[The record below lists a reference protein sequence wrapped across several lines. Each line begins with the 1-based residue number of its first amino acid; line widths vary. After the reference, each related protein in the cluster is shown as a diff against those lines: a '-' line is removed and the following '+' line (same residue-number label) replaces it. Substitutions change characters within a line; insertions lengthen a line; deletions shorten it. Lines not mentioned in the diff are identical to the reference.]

1 MNPSISEAAS
11 DSTGLSRPADF
22 SLVEGGLF
30 FKLLRS
36 AHLTDEAMGH
46 LRRRI
51 VVIVM
56 VAWLPLLVLS
66 ALEGHL
72 LGGSVIVPF
81 LVDIETHVR
90 FLVALPLLLV
100 AEVETFKR
108 APPIFRQFID
118 RRLVP
123 ATSFTRFGTI
133 VASTLRLRNSA
144 FAETLLLVVVYAIG
158 ILVWRQYLALD
169 AATWYVTT
177 SADGSSL
184 TPAGTWYA
192 FVSIPIAQ
200 FIWLRWYYRLF
211 LWARF
216 LWKTSSIELRLP
228 PLHPDR
234 AGGLGFLASVGYAFT
249 MFAVAHGAIVAG
261 YIASRIFF
269 AGATLPDFSDE
280 IALVVI
286 FMLVVIFGPL
296 LVFAPQLAAAKQS
309 GLAKYGRL
317 AERYVSEFDAKWLEA
332 GAPADEALVG
342 SADIQSLADLSNS
355 YEVVRTMRIVPVT
368 TQAIT
373 RLAAAT
379 LIPIVPLL
387 LTMIPLSELLKRL
400 FGIVF

>member
-1 MNPSISEAAS
+1 
-11 DSTGLSRPADF
+11 
-22 SLVEGGLF
+22 
-30 FKLLRS
+30 
-36 AHLTDEAMGH
+36 
-46 LRRRI
+46 
-51 VVIVM
+51 
-56 VAWLPLLVLS
+56 
-66 ALEGHL
+66 
-72 LGGSVIVPF
+72 
-81 LVDIETHVR
+81 
-90 FLVALPLLLV
+90 
-100 AEVETFKR
+100 
-108 APPIFRQFID
+108 
-118 RRLVP
+118 
-123 ATSFTRFGTI
+123 
-133 VASTLRLRNSA
+133 
-144 FAETLLLVVVYAIG
+144 
-158 ILVWRQYLALD
+158 LALN

-177 SADGSSL
+177 LADGSSL
-184 TPAGTWYA
+184 TLAGTWYV
-192 FVSIPIAQ
+192 FISIPIAQ

-216 LWKTSSIELRLP
+216 LWQASRIELRLA

-269 AGATLPDFSDE
+269 AGATLPDFSEE

-309 GLAKYGRL
+309 GLAKYGSL
-317 AERYVSEFDAKWLEA
+317 AERYVSAFDAKWLEA

-379 LIPIVPLL
+379 LIAIVPLL
-387 LTMIPLSELLKRL
+387 LTMIPLSELLKKL